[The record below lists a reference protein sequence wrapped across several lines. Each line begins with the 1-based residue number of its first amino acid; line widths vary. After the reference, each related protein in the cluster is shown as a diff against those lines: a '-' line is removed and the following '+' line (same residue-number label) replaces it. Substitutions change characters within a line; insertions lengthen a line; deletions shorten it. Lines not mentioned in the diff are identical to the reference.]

1 MLGTLPAAASG
12 QTEEPPA
19 GYRKWL
25 YGAVGGLVIGV
36 PAYVSVDF
44 GVSGCSSRNCF
55 APIAAAVGAVAGFLL
70 GAELDESATRR
81 WVAGPR
87 LDLVGPAFDVPLVA
101 ESMTAVPGG
110 VALLGQ
116 AGLARATSVAVSST
130 YAARGLLAT
139 AVLAR
144 HEALIA
150 ASAASVVAFD
160 QNPASRGARRVFGS
174 GGAALSA
181 DGESRLVL
189 GGEGTI
195 RLLSVEGTGND
206 VTVTEDVAA
215 QDPVPARSL
224 VWQPDVGVIWEL
236 AGSRV
241 VGRSPETLE
250 ELGSVALPGPGRAL
264 SVETG
269 IGVVAGG
276 ESGVSVLDLSD
287 PTTPVLL
294 ARYEGVRYAF
304 DAEVAA
310 GTVYV
315 AAGEQGLVT
324 LSLADPSAPDVTGV
338 VGTLGQPYAVV
349 RNGGSLFVLDREN
362 RRLHVIETASRPRT
376 GSP

>member
-1 MLGTLPAAASG
+1 M
-12 QTEEPPA
+12 
-19 GYRKWL
+19 
-25 YGAVGGLVIGV
+25 GGLAIGV
-36 PAYVSVDF
+36 PAYASTDF
-44 GVSGCSSRNCF
+44 GVSGCNSRNCF
-55 APIAAAVGAVAGFLL
+55 APIAAAVGAIAGFLL
-70 GAELDESATRR
+70 GAELDDSAVRR
-81 WVAGPR
+81 WVAGPK
-87 LDLVGPAFDVPLVA
+87 LDLVGPAFDVPLAA

-110 VALLGQ
+110 VALLGP
-116 AGLARATSVAVSST
+116 AGLARATPVAVTNT

-139 AVLAR
+139 AVLAD
-144 HEALIA
+144 HQALIA

-189 GGEGTI
+189 GGEGTL

-206 VTVTEDVAA
+206 VRVTEDVTAS
-215 QDPVPARSL
+215 DPVPARWL
-224 VWQPDVGVIWEL
+224 VWRPEAGVIWEL
-236 AGSRV
+236 AGTRV

-250 ELGSVALPGPGRAL
+250 ERGSVTLAGPGRSL
-264 SVETG
+264 SVDAG

-276 ESGVSVLDLSD
+276 ESGVSVLDLSNPAA
-287 PTTPVLL
+287 PTVV

-304 DAEVAA
+304 DVELTS

-324 LSLADPSAPDVTGV
+324 LSLADPSQPEVTGV

-349 RNGGSLFVLDREN
+349 WNGGSLFVLDRED
-362 RRLHVIETASRPRT
+362 RRLHVIETASLHRA
-376 GSP
+376 GSR

>member
-1 MLGTLPAAASG
+1 
-12 QTEEPPA
+12 
-19 GYRKWL
+19 
-25 YGAVGGLVIGV
+25 
-36 PAYVSVDF
+36 
-44 GVSGCSSRNCF
+44 VSGCGSRNCF
-55 APIAAAVGAVAGFLL
+55 APIAAAVGVVAGFLL
-70 GAELDESATRR
+70 GAELDESAARR
-81 WVAGPR
+81 WVAGPK
-87 LDLVGPAFDVPLVA
+87 LDLVGPVFDVPMVA

-116 AGLARATSVAVSST
+116 AGLARATAVAVSGT

-139 AVLAR
+139 AVLVE

-150 ASAASVVAFD
+150 ASASSVVAFD
-160 QNPASRGARRVFGS
+160 QNPASRVARRVFGA

-181 DGESRLVL
+181 DGQSRLVL
-189 GGEGTI
+189 GGEGTL
-195 RLLSVEGTGND
+195 RLLSVEGAGND
-206 VTVTEDVAA
+206 VTVTEDLAA
-215 QDPVPARSL
+215 QDPVPARAL
-224 VWQPDVGVIWEL
+224 VWSPDEGVIWEL

-250 ELGSVALPGPGRAL
+250 ELGSVTLPGPGRSL
-264 SVETG
+264 SVDAG

-276 ESGVSVLDLSD
+276 ESGVAVLDLSD
-287 PTTPVLL
+287 PSAPTLV
-294 ARYEGVRYAF
+294 ARYEGVRYVF
-304 DAEVAA
+304 DVEVAS
-310 GTVYV
+310 GTAYV

-349 RNGGSLFVLDREN
+349 RNGGSLFVLDRED